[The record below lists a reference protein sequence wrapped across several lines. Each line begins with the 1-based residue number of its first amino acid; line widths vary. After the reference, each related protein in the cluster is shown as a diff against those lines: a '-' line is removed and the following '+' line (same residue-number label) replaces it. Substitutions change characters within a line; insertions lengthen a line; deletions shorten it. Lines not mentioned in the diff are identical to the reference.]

1 LAAGEGP
8 HPLRQFIHVLGFRF
22 HINVHKKEKVLVF
35 HRKLWDEKLPLM
47 NVIDDEDYRRSGTP
61 GAKDVSELGIA
72 APTKNDVGHNTKIT
86 VHKTSLFSL

>member
-1 LAAGEGP
+1 
-8 HPLRQFIHVLGFRF
+8 
-22 HINVHKKEKVLVF
+22 
-35 HRKLWDEKLPLM
+35 M
-47 NVIDDEDYRRSGTP
+47 NVINDEDYRRSGTP